1 MNCIIDYLF
10 PERRKSPKDSS
21 LLFLNVFPT
30 TIYGKL
36 LPLAI
41 IKDPFDALLG

>member
-1 MNCIIDYLF
+1 MNWIINYKS
-10 PERRKSPKDSS
+10 PERRTSPKDSS
-21 LLFLNVFPT
+21 LLFLYVFPT

-41 IKDPFDALLG
+41 IRDPFDALLG